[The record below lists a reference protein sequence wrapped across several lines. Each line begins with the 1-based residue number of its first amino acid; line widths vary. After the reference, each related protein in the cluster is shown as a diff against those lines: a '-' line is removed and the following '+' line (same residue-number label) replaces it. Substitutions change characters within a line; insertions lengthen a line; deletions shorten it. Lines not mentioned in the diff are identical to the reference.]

1 MMPHDPRDVSPDT
14 DSRQASQRYGICMA
28 SRTLQRGDDV
38 GGYIVERALG
48 TGGSGQ
54 VYLVRDGEGALA
66 ALKRVDAQ
74 HDEIAA
80 ERLRREVRA
89 LMAVRHPA
97 VPRVLDAELEDDDK
111 FVVFEYIEGG
121 CLADEVS
128 ARGPLEGEALA
139 FFAERI
145 AGALEAAHAAGLVH
159 RDVTPSNV
167 MMSPAGAVLIDFGLS
182 HRTED
187 SRLTRDGLVSGTA
200 GYVAPEVIDG
210 EEPGADADRWAWAA
224 TVAYAMTGKA
234 PFGTGNAAIRKTL
247 QGKWAVPH
255 LQGADV
261 LAVALDRRVEVRPG
275 MRDVVA
281 ALRGATTLLPTL
293 GLAATAVM
301 ETSPRDATDVLEID
315 DGAFDYG
322 NFEDEAFDDDTHED
336 GPFDD
341 GRFDDDSF
349 EGDPSPGDWEPG
361 DPEGQVFND
370 LVLPGRDTLDGE
382 PEIAPRRPV
391 LVAAW
396 ATAVA
401 VSAALAPVI
410 AAGVVIAAALVART
424 VFRRSEAL
432 RIARARRGDRRRD
445 SLLHT
450 LGVPWHVIRAAAELL
465 PSLLVAAV
473 IGVGVGLLGWYLVSS
488 QAVASGTLDGQAW
501 GHAVAIVI
509 GTLAFQG
516 ALWWGLWSWTTREG
530 AYRVAESLAPT
541 NGVSGAWIVVAII
554 VWGSALLA
562 VYVGADPWWWP
573 LPSMPLP

>member
-1 MMPHDPRDVSPDT
+1 VG
-14 DSRQASQRYGICMA
+14 QRYGVCMA
-28 SRTLQRGDDV
+28 SRTLNRGDDV

-54 VYLVRDGEGALA
+54 VYLVRDSAGGFA
-66 ALKRVDAQ
+66 ALKRVDAH

-80 ERLRREVRA
+80 ERLRREVSA

-97 VPRVLDAELEDDDK
+97 VPRVLDAELEDDDT

-121 CLADEVS
+121 CLADEV
-128 ARGPLEGEALA
+128 AAHGPLEGEVLA

-159 RDVTPSNV
+159 RDVTPSNI
-167 MMSPAGAVLIDFGLS
+167 MMAPSGAVLIDFGLS

-187 SRLTRDGLVSGTA
+187 SRLTREGLVSGTA

-247 QGKWAVPH
+247 QGKWTVPS
-255 LQGADV
+255 LPGADV
-261 LAVALDRRVEVRPG
+261 LAAALDRRVEMRPG

-281 ALRGATTLLPTL
+281 ALRGATTVLPTPV
-293 GLAATAVM
+293 LAATAVM
-301 ETSPRDATDVLEID
+301 EISEPQATDLLDVED
-315 DGAFDYG
+315 GPYEDGQFEDGSVEDGAFDEQGLEYG
-322 NFEDEAFDDDTHED
+322 AV
-336 GPFDD
+336 
-341 GRFDDDSF
+341 
-349 EGDPSPGDWEPG
+349 PGEWEPG
-361 DPEGQVFND
+361 DSDGQVFND
-370 LVLPGRDTLDGE
+370 MVLPGRDTLDGE
-382 PEIAPRRPV
+382 PELSPRRPV
-391 LVAAW
+391 LVAVW

-401 VSAALAPVI
+401 VGAALAPAI
-410 AAGVVIAAALVART
+410 AVSVVIVASLVART
-424 VFRRSEAL
+424 VFRRSEAI
-432 RIARARRGDRRRD
+432 RIVRARRGERRRD
-445 SLLHT
+445 SILHT
-450 LGVPWHVIRAAAELL
+450 LGMPWHVIRAAAELL

-473 IGVGVGLLGWYLVSS
+473 IGAGVGTLGWYLVSS
-488 QAVASGTLDGQAW
+488 QAVASGTPDGQAW
-501 GHAVAIVI
+501 GHAAAIVI

-530 AYRVAESLAPT
+530 AYRITESLAPT
-541 NGVSGAWIVVAII
+541 NGVSGAWIVVALI
-554 VWGSALLA
+554 VLGSAALA

-573 LPSMPLP
+573 LPPMPHTGG

>member
-1 MMPHDPRDVSPDT
+1 
-14 DSRQASQRYGICMA
+14 MA
-28 SRTLQRGDDV
+28 SRTLHRGDDV
-38 GGYIVERALG
+38 GGYVVERALG

-54 VYLVRDGEGALA
+54 VYLVRDAEGALA
-66 ALKRVDAQ
+66 ALKRVDA
-74 HDEIAA
+74 HHNEIAA

-97 VPRVLDAELEDDDK
+97 VPRVLDAELEDDDT
-111 FVVFEYIEGG
+111 FVVFEYIKGS
-121 CLADEVS
+121 CLVDDVS
-128 ARGPLEGEALA
+128 ANGPLQGEDLA

-182 HRTED
+182 HHTED

-247 QGKWAVPH
+247 QGKWTVPD
-255 LQGADV
+255 LPGADV
-261 LAVALDRRVEVRPG
+261 LAAALDRKVEARPG

-281 ALRGATTLLPTL
+281 ALRGATTLLPTP

-301 ETSPRDATDVLEID
+301 PTSGAGMTEVLEVSGEEFAGGAFD
-315 DGAFDYG
+315 DEALEDGDFEDGAF
-322 NFEDEAFDDDTHED
+322 ED
-336 GPFDD
+336 GAAPEEWVEEDPD
-341 GRFDDDSF
+341 GRVLSDM
-349 EGDPSPGDWEPG
+349 
-361 DPEGQVFND
+361 
-370 LVLPGRDTLDGE
+370 VLPGRDTLDGE
-382 PEIAPRRPV
+382 PELSPRRPV

-396 ATAVA
+396 SVGVA
-401 VSAALAPVI
+401 MSAALAPVI
-410 AAGVVIAAALVART
+410 AASVVVVATLVART

-432 RIARARRGDRRRD
+432 RIARARKGERRHD
-445 SLLHT
+445 SLWHT
-450 LGVPWHVIRAAAELL
+450 LGVPWHVIRAAVELV
-465 PSLLVAAV
+465 PSLLVAAI
-473 IGVGVGLLGWYLVSS
+473 IGVAVGLLGWYLVSS
-488 QAVASGTLDGQAW
+488 QAIASGTPDGQAW
-501 GHAVAIVI
+501 GHFAAIVI

-530 AYRVAESLAPT
+530 SYRVAESLAPT
-541 NGVSGAWIVVAII
+541 NGVSGAWIVVAFI
-554 VWGSALLA
+554 VFGSALLA
-562 VYVGADPWWWP
+562 VYLGADTWWWP
-573 LPSMPLP
+573 LPSMPQTGA